1 MAKLY
6 TIEVTKES
14 RALVQ
19 VEAETISEAQEKIRA
34 KVAENTIDWKMQD
47 HLIMDVVNTR
57 QLER

>member
-19 VEAETISEAQEKIRA
+19 IEAETISEAQEKIRA
-34 KVAENTIDWKMQD
+34 MVAEGTIDWKLQD
-47 HLIMDVVNTR
+47 HLLMDVVNSR
-57 QLER
+57 ELKK